1 MISLVVIGRNEA
13 QNLKRCFESIDKEQF
28 KEVIYVDS
36 SSLDE
41 SIKIV
46 EDNFS
51 FVKII
56 RLKSNYYSASLA
68 RFVGLKY
75 INSEYVQFLDGDM
88 TLDKNWIQKSYS
100 FLLENKNVAIVHGY
114 KFEYKDKNDLTKY
127 KVKKDKASFQSD
139 YLQGSYLA
147 RTHILK
153 KSGFLDIRMTG
164 EEERDLYV
172 RIRNL
177 GYQVWYL
184 DYMMASH
191 YDFKSRGFRYVLFS
205 PISVVILLPFS
216 KYIKSKLV
224 FDYLYVYRYLL
235 PQLIIDIFTFY
246 SLISFSKNLIIFSIV
261 LQSISLFFYYGIN
274 RKGYWL
280 IWKSAFMNFFR
291 FFSLLNKQI
300 IYSHSRK
307 Y

>member
-13 QNLKRCFESIDKEQF
+13 QNLQRCFNSIDREQF
-28 KEVIYVDS
+28 KQVIYVDS
-36 SSLDE
+36 SSVDE

-46 EDNFS
+46 EDNYK
-51 FVKII
+51 FVQII

-75 INSEYVQFLDGDM
+75 VNSEYVQFLDGDM
-88 TLDKNWIQKSYS
+88 TLDKDWIKRSHS
-100 FLLENKNVAIVHGY
+100 FLLKNKKVAIVHGY
-114 KFEYKDKNDLTKY
+114 KFEYKDKNDLSKY
-127 KVKKDKASFQSD
+127 KIKKDKANFQSD

-147 RTHILK
+147 RTLLLK
-153 KSGFLDIRMTG
+153 KTGFLDIRMTG

-177 GYQVWYL
+177 GFQVWYI

-205 PISVVILLPFS
+205 PISVVILLPLWKYLVS
-216 KYIKSKLV
+216 KFI
-224 FDYLYVYRYLL
+224 FDYIFVYRYLL
-235 PQLIIDIFTFY
+235 PQLLIDLFTLF
-246 SLISFSKNLIIFSIV
+246 SLIILSKELILIAIIMQIFSLI
-261 LQSISLFFYYGIN
+261 FYFLLK

-280 IWKSAFMNFFR
+280 IWKSSFLNIYR
-291 FFSLLNKQI
+291 FNSLLNKKVV
-300 IYSHSRK
+300 YSHSK
-307 Y
+307 KI